1 MWDHRLSCGTIV
13 LAVDLSILDV
23 GGPLS
28 WMWDYRSGCGTIVL
42 AMGYTLYKVSG
53 NAANWA
59 LPTHEGSFSTL
70 AQSLAKIAVAGEGGF
85 FVA

>member
-1 MWDHRLSCGTIV
+1 M
-13 LAVDLSILDV
+13 DLSVLDV
-23 GGPLS
+23 GPLS

-42 AMGYTLYKVSG
+42 AMGYTKYKVSG
-53 NAANWA
+53 SAANWV